1 MSYCQTENLENPRL
15 RESQCCGTHVGGILR
30 TPDGTRMRNF
40 DLSYR
45 PALYR
50 RDPARVLG
58 VITDDDHLPSLLPG
72 EVEIARVS
80 LRTEAGDAISVRART
95 EGNRISYRIVD
106 GCESEYLPG
115 DRESIAPLAMG
126 ELVHLIDTCS
136 HPAGV
141 GLTGIFWSPMNP
153 EEFVEGVTVSSEF
166 YPQLDD
172 WYQEDARAW
181 LRRERW
187 KKDPDTVIPLVA
199 LLDDEDGVIEALRGI
214 FDGVGIEV
222 AGFPYKDEFLERVT
236 IVRPDVIIS
245 DIYSP
250 RMDGTEFLRVIKKDE
265 RFKGIPVIM
274 LSGVGPDDGRFKGLT
289 EMGSFRCIQK
299 TGPVEKLI
307 ATVSSALVLSS
318 EEQ

>member
-1 MSYCQTENLENPRL
+1 MCKGN
-15 RESQCCGTHVGGILR
+15 QCYGTHVGGILR
-30 TPDGTRMRNF
+30 TPDGKGMRNF

-45 PALYR
+45 PPLYR
-50 RDPARVLG
+50 RDSARVLG
-58 VITDDDHLPSLLPG
+58 VVTNNGHLPPSLPG

-80 LRTEAGDAISVRART
+80 LRTEPGDAISVRART

-106 GCESEYLPG
+106 GHESDYVLGE
-115 DRESIAPLAMG
+115 RESIVPLAMG
-126 ELVHLIDTCS
+126 ELVHLMDTCS
-136 HPAGV
+136 HPAGI
-141 GLTGIFWSPMNP
+141 GLARIFWNP
-153 EEFVEGVTVSSEF
+153 KNPQEFADGVIVSSEF

-172 WYQEDARAW
+172 WYQEDMRAW
-181 LRRERW
+181 VRRERW
-187 KKDPDTVIPLVA
+187 KKDPDSVTPLVA
-199 LLDDEDGVIEALRGI
+199 LLDDEDGLIEALRGI
-214 FDGVGIEV
+214 FDEVGIDV

-250 RMDGTEFLRVIKKDE
+250 RMDGTEFLKVIKKDE

-307 ATVSSALVLSS
+307 ATVSSALVLSC

>member
-1 MSYCQTENLENPRL
+1 MK
-15 RESQCCGTHVGGILR
+15 
-30 TPDGTRMRNF
+30 NF
-40 DLSYR
+40 DLSFR
-45 PALYR
+45 PPLYR

-58 VITDDDHLPSLLPG
+58 LITNDDHLPSLFPR

-80 LRTEAGDAISVRART
+80 LQTEASGAVSVRART
-95 EGNRISYRIVD
+95 DGNRISYRIVD
-106 GCESEYLPG
+106 SRETEYLLG
-115 DRESIAPLAMG
+115 ERESIVPLAMG
-126 ELVHLIDTCS
+126 ELVHLLDTCS

-141 GLTGIFWSPMNP
+141 GLTRIFWNPQNP
-153 EEFVEGVTVSSEF
+153 EEFAEGVIVTSEF

-181 LRRERW
+181 VRREKW
-187 KKDPDTVIPLVA
+187 KKDPDSITPLVA
-199 LLDDEDGVIEALRGI
+199 LLDDEDRLIEALKAI
-214 FDGVGIEV
+214 FDEVGIEV

-250 RMDGTEFLRVIKKDE
+250 RMDGTEFLKEIKKDE

-274 LSGVGPDDGRFKGLT
+274 LSGVGADDGRFKGLT

-307 ATVSSALVLSS
+307 ATVSSALVLSC

>member
-1 MSYCQTENLENPRL
+1 
-15 RESQCCGTHVGGILR
+15 
-30 TPDGTRMRNF
+30 MRNF
-40 DLSYR
+40 DLSFR

-58 VITDDDHLPSLLPG
+58 VITNDGHLPPLLPG

-80 LRTEAGDAISVRART
+80 PHMGAGGPISVRART

-106 GCESEYLPG
+106 GHESEYLLG
-115 DRESIAPLAMG
+115 ERESIVPLAMG

-141 GLTGIFWSPMNP
+141 GLTRIFLNPMNP
-153 EEFVEGVTVSSEF
+153 GEFAEGVIVSSEF

-181 LRRERW
+181 VRRERW
-187 KKDPDTVIPLVA
+187 KKDPDSATPLVA
-199 LLDDEDGVIEALRGI
+199 LLDDEDGLIETLKGI
-214 FDGVGIEV
+214 FDQVGIEV

-265 RFKGIPVIM
+265 RFRGIPVIM

-307 ATVSSALVLSS
+307 ATVSSALVLSC
-318 EEQ
+318 EEP

>member
-1 MSYCQTENLENPRL
+1 MK
-15 RESQCCGTHVGGILR
+15 
-30 TPDGTRMRNF
+30 NF
-40 DLSYR
+40 DLSFR
-45 PALYR
+45 PHLYR

-58 VITDDDHLPSLLPG
+58 VIANDDHLPSLLPG
-72 EVEIARVS
+72 EVEIARVT
-80 LRTEAGDAISVRART
+80 LRTEAHDPVSVRART
-95 EGNRISYRIVD
+95 NGDRISYRIVD
-106 GCESEYLPG
+106 GRETEYLPG
-115 DRESIAPLAMG
+115 ERESIAPLAMG
-126 ELVHLIDTCS
+126 ELVHLLDTCS
-136 HPAGV
+136 HPAGF
-141 GLTGIFWSPMNP
+141 GLTRVFWNPQNP
-153 EEFVEGVTVSSEF
+153 EEFAEGIIVSSEF

-181 LRRERW
+181 VRRERW
-187 KKDPDTVIPLVA
+187 KKDPDSLTPLVA
-199 LLDDEDGVIEALRGI
+199 LLDDEDGLIDALKAI
-214 FDGVGIEV
+214 FDEVGIDV

-250 RMDGTEFLRVIKKDE
+250 RMDGTEFLKVIKKDE

-307 ATVSSALVLSS
+307 ATVSSALVLSC